1 MSGSAPHRLV
11 LAFHSEASE
20 DLSLACKAGGWSCC
34 QGGAGRM
41 PVFFF
46 FFSNKLQMFLTT
58 SMNILHDKIEVQV
71 LSIIRLFLVK

>member
-11 LAFHSEASE
+11 LAFHSEVSE

-46 FFSNKLQMFLTT
+46 FFQQTPDVSDHINEHFT
-58 SMNILHDKIEVQV
+58 
-71 LSIIRLFLVK
+71 